1 MYGIAKKMEDIT
13 IQEQFGCWAAMP
25 AVIARPLRPIEVKTG
40 RFYCYL
46 LRQSFCFFIHYS

>member
-25 AVIARPLRPIEVKTG
+25 VNIEW
-40 RFYCYL
+40 L
-46 LRQSFCFFIHYS
+46 L